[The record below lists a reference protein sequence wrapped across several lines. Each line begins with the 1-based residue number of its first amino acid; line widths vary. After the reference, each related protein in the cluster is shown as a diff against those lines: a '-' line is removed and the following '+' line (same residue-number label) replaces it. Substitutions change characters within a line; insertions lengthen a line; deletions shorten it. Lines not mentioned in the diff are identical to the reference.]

1 MWSTI
6 VRVLSESTVI
16 KMKKKKK
23 TNENK
28 HKQTTKKQNKK
39 GLFTY

>member
-1 MWSTI
+1 
-6 VRVLSESTVI
+6 
-16 KMKKKKK
+16 MKKKKK

-39 GLFTY
+39 GLFTYQYAGRQLLTYEKK